1 MQIRPRLSVVLLTGL
16 MCLALVPGETRAQ
29 SLTGALGG
37 TVRDTQGG
45 VLPGAAIRLT
55 STALMTGEERTTS
68 NEKGQWRFPV
78 LPPGQY
84 LLTVELPPTFAPHRR
99 TGLRIGAGETLDLAV
114 VLQLAGIAETVTVD
128 ATSGVNSRASGFE
141 TRFGPDYIRT
151 IPSRRF
157 SMFDL
162 IRSAPGVSPT
172 SPGSGTVNSV
182 SVFGSAVNENMFL
195 IDGTNFTCPCQGVS
209 RSEPIVDVIQ
219 ELHVQSM
226 GASVEYGNVQGAV
239 FNVITKQGGARI
251 AAETSYYTQPAA
263 LTAQP
268 VVIAVTR
275 GTQPASGY
283 ERVRYRDLTTSLGGP
298 VRRDRVW
305 FFGAYQYLRDY
316 DSQPGADPA
325 FPRKYEQDKVFGKLT
340 SRLTPSMRMTQSFHQ
355 ELWVNPT
362 LPTLAAP
369 FVATQRVHASVPS
382 MTFANVTHVLSDR
395 TAWEARVGRFTL
407 DQDSDPSSGDRETPF
422 HRDQITGISS
432 GNAPQIGGLMLDRV
446 TAKAVLQRYH
456 SGSLGTDHH
465 FRIGGQFERG
475 EHRLRQAFPGGV
487 QFVDR
492 NGESFQAIFRAPS
505 IAGGVFLSSAAFAS
519 DSFSIRNRI
528 AADAGVRFDHIRAI
542 SQDLPVVDRAGN
554 ETAAMTN
561 GLGTLYTWNLISPRL
576 GVNVKLDGSGRT
588 MLRANYGRFNQGV
601 LTGEFDPISPGIP
614 ATTTMAYDG
623 TTGGYDG
630 PVSVVDPRINHAL
643 DTKTR
648 APHSDEISLAL
659 DRDIASRWKVSA
671 AYIRKRGS
679 DFIGWTDTGG
689 EYRAESRSLAD
700 GTVVPV
706 LALINAVSS
715 RRFLLTNPENLHL
728 EYDGLVLAIQKRL
741 SNRWQASGSY
751 GYSRTAGLQATSN
764 AAADSPQFSTI
775 ARPGF
780 LTFGQDPNDL
790 TNAKGRLPNDRPHI
804 FRAAGVAHLPWQ
816 GLLVAANLQRFSG
829 KPWAATAQVELP
841 QGSQRILIEPRGS
854 RRLSSQTLLDVRV
867 ARTVTVGKTVKLDV
881 SLDVL
886 NLLNDA
892 AEEAV
897 ASDNRFSATFGRPT
911 QFMDPRRIM
920 IGLRLN
926 LGRPVM

>member
-1 MQIRPRLSVVLLTGL
+1 MNIWRRRSVASLTGL
-16 MCLALVPGETRAQ
+16 MFLALLDAEPGAQ
-29 SLTGALGG
+29 SLTGALAG
-37 TVRDTQGG
+37 TVRDSDGG
-45 VLPGAAIRLT
+45 VLPAAAIRLT
-55 STALMTGEERTTS
+55 SAALMTGEERTTS
-68 NEKGQWRFPV
+68 NERGQWRFPV

-84 LLTVELPPTFAPHRR
+84 ALTVELPPAFAAYRQP
-99 TGLRIGAGETLDLAV
+99 GLSIGAGETLDLAV
-114 VLQLAGIAETVTVD
+114 VLQLAGVAETVTVD
-128 ATSGVNSRASGFE
+128 ASAGINSRSSGFE

-226 GASVEYGNVQGAV
+226 GASVEYGNLQGAV
-239 FNVITKQGGARI
+239 FNVITKQGGARFV
-251 AAETSYYTQPAA
+251 AETSYYAQPAG

-268 VVIAVTR
+268 VVIPVTR

-325 FPRKYEQDKVFGKLT
+325 FPRKYEQNKVFGKLT
-340 SRLTPSMRMTQSFHQ
+340 SRLTPSVQMTQSFHQ

-362 LPTLAAP
+362 LPTLATP

-382 MTFANVTHVLSDR
+382 TTFANVTHVLSDR
-395 TAWEARVGRFTL
+395 TAWEARIGRFTL
-407 DQDSDPSSGDRETPF
+407 DQDSDPSSGDRTTPF
-422 HRDQITGISS
+422 RRDQITGVSS
-432 GNAPQIGGLMLDRV
+432 GNAPQIGGLMLDRI

-456 SGSLGTDHH
+456 AGSLGTDHH
-465 FRIGGQFERG
+465 VRIGAQFERG

-487 QFVDR
+487 QFVD
-492 NGESFQAIFRAPS
+492 NNAAPFQAIFRAPS
-505 IAGGVFLSSAAFAS
+505 IAGGVFLSSAVFVS

-528 AADAGVRFDHIRAI
+528 TADAGVRVDHVRAI
-542 SQDLPVVDRAGN
+542 SQDLPVIDPEGN
-554 ETAAMTN
+554 ETGAVTD
-561 GLGTLYTWNLISPRL
+561 GLGTLYTWKLVSPRL
-576 GVNVKLDGSGRT
+576 GVSVRLDRGGRT
-588 MLRANYGRFNQGV
+588 MMRANYGRFNQGV
-601 LTGEFDPISPGIP
+601 LTGEFDPISPGTP
-614 ATTTMAYDG
+614 ATTTMAYDA
-623 TTGGYDG
+623 TTGRYDRLI
-630 PVSVVDPRINHAL
+630 SVVDPRINHAL
-643 DTKTR
+643 DPETR

-659 DRDIASRWKVSA
+659 DREIKSGWKTSA
-671 AYIRKRGS
+671 AYIRKRGG
-679 DFIGWTDTGG
+679 DFIGWTDTRG
-689 EYRAESRSLAD
+689 EYRAESRTLAN

-706 LALINAVSS
+706 LALSNAASA
-715 RRFLLTNPENLHL
+715 RRFLLTNPDNLYL
-728 EYDGLVLAIQKRL
+728 EYDALVLATHKRL
-741 SNRWQASGSY
+741 SNRWEASGSY
-751 GYSRTAGLQATSN
+751 SYSRAAGLQVTSN
-764 AAADSPQFSTI
+764 APADSPQFSTI

-790 TNAKGRLPNDRPHI
+790 TNAEGRLPNDRPHI
-804 FRAAGVAHLPWQ
+804 FRATGVAHLPWK

-829 KPWAATAQVELP
+829 KPWAATTQVALP
-841 QGSQRILIEPRGS
+841 QGSQRILLEPRGS
-854 RRLSSQTLLDVRV
+854 RRLSPQTLLDVRV
-867 ARTVTVGKTVKLDV
+867 ARTMAVGKALKLDL

-892 AEEAV
+892 AEEAL
-897 ASDNRFSATFGRPT
+897 ASDNLFSATFGRPT
-911 QFMDPRRIM
+911 QFMDPRRVM
-920 IGLRLN
+920 LGLRVN
-926 LGRPVM
+926 LGR